1 MMEYDEGREIQDP
14 NTSSMAT
21 HPRGRN
27 LNASVPMAGPPS
39 LGPFDQADL
48 QAMPGKVGAKS
59 HLVMA
64 DFGDNFPSG
73 ASH

>member
-1 MMEYDEGREIQDP
+1 MREHDEGRRTRERNIRD
-14 NTSSMAT
+14 
-21 HPRGRN
+21 PRGHN
-27 LNASVPMAGPPS
+27 LNAPVPMAGPPS

-48 QAMPGKVGAKS
+48 QAMPGKFGAKS

>member
-1 MMEYDEGREIQDP
+1 MVEYDEGREIQDP
-14 NTSSMAT
+14 NTSSMI
-21 HPRGRN
+21 PRRGHN
-27 LNASVPMAGPPS
+27 LNELVPMAGPPS

-48 QAMPGKVGAKS
+48 QAMPGKFGAKS